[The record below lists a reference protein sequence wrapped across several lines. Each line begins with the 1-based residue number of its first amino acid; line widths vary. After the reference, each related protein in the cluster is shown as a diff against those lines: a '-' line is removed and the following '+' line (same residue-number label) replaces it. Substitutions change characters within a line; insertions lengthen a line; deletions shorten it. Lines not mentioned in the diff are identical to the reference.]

1 MPPAEASELLRL
13 REPQPRPGHGACA
26 EASRPTRAGESRG
39 VGLDAAGVRLA
50 GFTRRAWLLFSLM
63 GGLIYGYNVSLA
75 ASLQYIRDDLALSA
89 GEEEAVSA
97 TATLSDAA
105 SMLAGGWLADR
116 FGRKATAMFACAC
129 SITGALLAGAAS
141 GSFAWLVLWRLCSGV
156 GNGLSIL
163 LLPMYISECVD
174 ARSRGGYLAVFQ
186 LGVNV
191 GCALPYLFMIAVTES
206 WRACLAF
213 GSLPA
218 LYVLYNFHFYFPESI
233 RWLRWKAGPD
243 GALDLELGDPDA
255 APLDDDDD
263 DDDMDES
270 DGTGTTK
277 ASSQSS
283 AKYGRVAAAEPEST
297 DPTDPTDPTAPLS
310 APVAASRRPHVEL
323 VTGVLLA
330 YVNNCVDASLFYGPE
345 IIASTRAG
353 FSRRDANVFGLLCAL
368 VAVAAVLVAA
378 RCLIDRFSR
387 RALYLLSLAIVCVCF
402 LLSGALFA
410 RYSADDFA
418 RDPRASAAVML
429 VFAALNVAAA
439 VGPSVLFV
447 VILSELFHDNS
458 YRARYMSYCTFAM
471 SLISLLV
478 NGSLLSLFQAAG
490 TAATFTGYGV
500 SYVLCLGYFWAFLPE
515 TKQRQ
520 LV

>member
-1 MPPAEASELLRL
+1 MTEAETSELLRL
-13 REPQPRPGHGACA
+13 RELLKRPAHGACA
-26 EASRPTRAGESRG
+26 AASFPPTEG
-39 VGLDAAGVRLA
+39 VDADAAGASLA
-50 GFTRRAWLLFSLM
+50 GFKRRTWMLFSLM

-105 SMLAGGWLADR
+105 SMLMGGYLADR

-129 SITGALLAGAAS
+129 SIFGALMAS
-141 GSFAWLVLWRLCSGV
+141 VASASFSWLVLWRLCSGV

-174 ARSRGGYLAVFQ
+174 ARSRGSYLAVFQ
-186 LGVNV
+186 LGVNA
-191 GCALPYLFMIAVTES
+191 GCALPYLFMVAVAES

-233 RWLRWKAGPD
+233 RWLRWKANPD
-243 GALDLELGDPDA
+243 GEFDLEVGD
-255 APLDDDDD
+255 PLDDDDD
-263 DDDMDES
+263 DEQDES

-277 ASSQSS
+277 TSQWSNKYEKVASDSASPSS
-283 AKYGRVAAAEPEST
+283 EPS
-297 DPTDPTDPTAPLS
+297 PASPLS

-323 VTGVLLA
+323 VTGILLA

-345 IIASTRAG
+345 IIAKTRVNY
-353 FSRRDANVFGLLCAL
+353 SRRDANVFGLLCAL

-378 RCLIDRFSR
+378 RFLIDRFSR
-387 RALYLLSLAIVCVCF
+387 RALYLLSLAVVCACF
-402 LLSGALFA
+402 LASGALFA
-410 RYSADDFA
+410 RCSTEDFA
-418 RDPRASAAVML
+418 RDPRASAAVVL
-429 VFAALNVAAA
+429 VFALLNVFAA

-447 VILSELFHDNS
+447 VILSELFHNNS

-478 NGSLLSLFQAAG
+478 NGSLLSLFQAVG

-500 SYVLCLGYFWAFLPE
+500 TYVVCLGYFWAFLPE